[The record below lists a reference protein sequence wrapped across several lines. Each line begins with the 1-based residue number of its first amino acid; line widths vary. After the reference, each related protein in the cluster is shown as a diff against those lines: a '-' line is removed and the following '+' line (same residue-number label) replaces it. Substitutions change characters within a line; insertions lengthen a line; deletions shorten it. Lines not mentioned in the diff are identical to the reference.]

1 MLKKLALYSI
11 AAITVGVII
20 MMMPIGL
27 ILLLSKAPETAVT
40 QENRK
45 PLTGGY
51 SLTIDNLRE
60 AAQFYGKSDIVEG
73 GKAANEKDSFVL
85 PPLTTHNI
93 LALPMIV
100 VSAGLLAALITKL
113 AMWAIKGR

>member
-1 MLKKLALYSI
+1 MLKKLVLYSI
-11 AAITVGVII
+11 AAIALGVIT

-27 ILLLSKAPETAVT
+27 ILLLPKALETAVT
-40 QENRK
+40 QESRK

-51 SLTIDNLRE
+51 SLTIDSLRE

-73 GKAANEKDSFVL
+73 VKAANEKASFVH

-93 LALPMIV
+93 LALLMIV